1 MITVFFIPICRPPV
15 PAWDLF
21 AQHQISNCF
30 LLNKSCCQCCQATTL
45 SSSTLIYI
53 SGCHFVAKLGLPC
66 KIQHLAGAAT
76 GSLRPHRGFVER
88 HWSLPH
94 FKILR
99 REPSAWTSPCTS
111 PLSPPHPQTLQP
123 KQEEAEIPKR
133 TERHISWLMLGDL
146 ARLGFG
152 LDKCRSVLIQR
163 EQATWSMK

>member
-1 MITVFFIPICRPPV
+1 MFFIPICRPPV

-53 SGCHFVAKLGLPC
+53 LGCHFVAKLGLPC

-94 FKILR
+94 FKLLR
-99 REPSAWTSPCTS
+99 REPSAWRTSLCTPS
-111 PLSPPHPQTLQP
+111 LPKPSNPELTVWT

-133 TERHISWLMLGDL
+133 TKCTEWQILWLMLED
-146 ARLGFG
+146 LGFG
-152 LDKCRSVLIQR
+152 LDKCRSVLIQW
-163 EQATWSMK
+163 EQAIWLMK